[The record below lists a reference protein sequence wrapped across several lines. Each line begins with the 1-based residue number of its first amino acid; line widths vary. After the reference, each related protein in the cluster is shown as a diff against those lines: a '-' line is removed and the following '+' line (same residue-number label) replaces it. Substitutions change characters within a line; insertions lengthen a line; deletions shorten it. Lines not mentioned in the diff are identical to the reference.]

1 MRRIGFTLIELLVV
15 IAIIAI
21 LAAILFPVFAKA
33 RGKARQASC
42 ASNLRQ
48 WGLALGMYVQDH
60 DECIPPHHDCDGP
73 VPQPSYDWRWDTILY
88 RLRPYVRNLQIY
100 KCPSDATAYHKPP
113 TPRDDG
119 LCWWSYCFNVALGQM
134 GTHDAYF
141 EDPANTIVF
150 FDGEEADMGVED
162 DGDRPY
168 QDINNWRA
176 YRRHN
181 DGFNVMFYDGHVK
194 WHKHKTTT
202 PNQYTLAY
210 D

>member
-1 MRRIGFTLIELLVV
+1 MIELLVV

-33 RGKARQASC
+33 RGKAQQASC

-48 WGLALGMYVQDH
+48 WGLALAMYVQDH
-60 DECIPPHHDCDGP
+60 DERIPPHHDCDGP
-73 VPQPSYDWRWDTILY
+73 VPQPS
-88 RLRPYVRNLQIY
+88 Y

-113 TPRDDG
+113 TPRDDK
-119 LCWWSYCFNVALGQM
+119 LCWWSYCFNVAVGQM
-134 GTHDAYF
+134 GTHDACF

-168 QDINNWRA
+168 QDIHNWRA

-202 PNQYTLAY
+202 PNQYTLAH